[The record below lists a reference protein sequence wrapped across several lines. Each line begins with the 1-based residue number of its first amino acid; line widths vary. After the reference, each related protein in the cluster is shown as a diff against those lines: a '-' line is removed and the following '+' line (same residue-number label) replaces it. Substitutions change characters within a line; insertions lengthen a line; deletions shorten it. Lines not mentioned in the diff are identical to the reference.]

1 MQERSSIVKITH
13 ADGELE
19 LTPDHVLLVDGQWA
33 AARTV
38 KVCGLRCMPL
48 TLLTPTHTLMERG
61 GVPKRRHPTLVA
73 MRRNS
78 EPSDSTLLMHIE
90 MQPAC
95 VYYPAP

>member
-38 KVCGLRCMPL
+38 KVWGLVL
-48 TLLTPTHTLMERG
+48 SLITLTP
-61 GVPKRRHPTLVA
+61 PTRA
-73 MRRNS
+73 
-78 EPSDSTLLMHIE
+78 HI
-90 MQPAC
+90 PL
-95 VYYPAP
+95 YLYLYDL